1 MTTRDLINSF
11 VDLENEKEFASEED
25 QVSIETD
32 LVTVRT
38 QLSKKADNLDRY
50 LVEVKRQEGLIKAEI
65 DNLMDEVKRLRGRK
79 KAVERTEEYFNKVL
93 LPMIIRTLGEDDVY
107 RTDTTKYKLYQTYGP
122 VEVTDEDLVP
132 DQYKRI
138 KLEIDKKGAKEDLIR
153 AKESGLGIAGLDIN
167 KVDRIRRS

>member
-25 QVSIETD
+25 QISIETD
-32 LVTVRT
+32 LVTVRS
-38 QLSKKADNLDRY
+38 QLGKKADNLDRY
-50 LVEVKRQEGLIKAEI
+50 LVEVKRQDGLIKAEI

-79 KAVERTEEYFNKVL
+79 KAVERTEDYFNKVL

-122 VEVTDEDLVP
+122 VEVTDEELVP
-132 DQYKRI
+132 NEYKRV
-138 KLEIDKKGAKEDLIR
+138 KLEIDKKGAKQALIA
-153 AKESGLGIAGLDIN
+153 AKENGLGIAGLDIN